1 MVNDIIDGK
10 YQING
15 ADYKATNVF
24 CKDGVFEMDIAGAY
38 GNETLQSLKRRFET
52 CEDRVVLIDEYEGDV
67 SVTERFCTLI
77 EPEMGDG
84 FVKIAELTL
93 AFDPAIC
100 EPILHSEPTSGSA
113 GAPCYMIDF
122 KLKDGVKRFVA
133 TIR

>member
-1 MVNDIIDGK
+1 VIDGA
-10 YQING
+10 YQLVG
-15 ADYKATNVF
+15 AEHGAKNVA
-24 CKDGVFEMDIAGAY
+24 CKDGIFEMDMAGAY
-38 GNETLQSLKRRFET
+38 GNEALRSLKRRFET
-52 CEDRVVLIDEYEGDV
+52 YEDRVVLIDEYEGDV

-100 EPILHSEPTSGSA
+100 EPMLHSEPTSGSA

-122 KLKDGVKRFVA
+122 KLKDGVKRFEAV
-133 TIR
+133 IR